1 MYCRS
6 CHYDLRG
13 QLDPRCPECGG
24 RFSFD
29 DAETYLGSLPTWRS
43 YLRESIGSSGRW
55 SLRLLLGFL
64 SIASVV
70 LAVPNIICCGLP
82 AGAYILSSRNLELVK
97 AEWARQCG
105 GFPINCRF
113 DAAVA
118 RRHMSPSFS
127 ASLERNDYVRR
138 ASYVRKLTKRP
149 YSFFLPCLFGLLLS
163 MTFRNRLR
171 RWLALTAVGT
181 FAVVLCGSCIA
192 RPLGNLKFPGSY
204 VFLDDYVYLEP
215 PNVLMC
221 SSREDS
227 SVIAFERNPFHS
239 RGPVVAFANGISRCL
254 HPEELDALLAG
265 GTTESRE
272 GF

>member
-29 DAETYLGSLPTWRS
+29 DAETYLGNLPTWRS
-43 YLRESIGSSGRW
+43 YLRDSLGSSGRW
-55 SLRLLLGFL
+55 TLRLLLGFL
-64 SIASVV
+64 GIASVIAIPS
-70 LAVPNIICCGLP
+70 LTICWEP
-82 AGAYILSSRNLELVK
+82 AGLFFLSDRNLQLVS
-97 AEWARQCG
+97 AEWARQCRG
-105 GFPINCRF
+105 LPIICRF
-113 DAAVA
+113 DVVDA

-127 ASLERNDYVRR
+127 ASLERNDYGRR
-138 ASYVRKLTKRP
+138 ASYVRKLTERP
-149 YSFFLPCLFGLLLS
+149 YSFFLPCLFGLLLAF
-163 MTFRNRLR
+163 TFRNRIR
-171 RWLALTAVGT
+171 SWLALAAVGT
-181 FAVVLCGSCIA
+181 FAVVLCGSCMA

-254 HPEELDALLAG
+254 RPEELDALLAG